1 LLRNKANARLY
12 LSSKKERP
20 GEILGSNLVSFEVA
34 CNTTCIYVSLIT
46 ICDCFGVAG
55 TIAVAVRI
63 GVLEYPITSHDDL
76 RVQYFRARSSGLKLH
91 VIFIN
96 SEVTTRPFDANAD
109 KDWSEN
115 GRWNNRIE
123 RGWAGGAKTKK
134 GIAAQQKSVQAN
146 RNAAH
151 LSNDVP
157 TVEFNNGETSSSV
170 DTAGAQ
176 TIDDTSEVTWVSTT
190 TKISPQ
196 HRTLARSLEG
206 IRKEASGPRGN
217 PRSVK
222 FTTSETTKHFVF
234 GTPAAEWVVPSH
246 TIPRIT
252 PAHKHR
258 ERELSP
264 EDAVKDAVQKHQ
276 YQKLIQVLEDGASTN
291 YDVLKN
297 IKEQHDFVKVSIIKT
312 FNFLTLR
319 CSLLIQIALSQTP
332 AEYPEKC

>member
-1 LLRNKANARLY
+1 
-12 LSSKKERP
+12 
-20 GEILGSNLVSFEVA
+20 
-34 CNTTCIYVSLIT
+34 
-46 ICDCFGVAG
+46 
-55 TIAVAVRI
+55 VAVRI
-63 GVLEYPITSHDDL
+63 GGREFPITSHDDL
-76 RVQYFRARSSGLKLH
+76 RVQYFRARSSGSKLH
-91 VIFIN
+91 VTFIN
-96 SEVTTRPFDANAD
+96 SEVATHPFDANAD
-109 KDWSEN
+109 KDWNEY

-123 RGWAGGAKTKK
+123 GGWAGGTKTKK
-134 GIAAQQKSVQAN
+134 GIAALQKSVQAN

-151 LSNDVP
+151 LRNDVP
-157 TVEFNNGETSSSV
+157 TVEATANTGETSSSV

-176 TIDDTSEVTWVSTT
+176 TIDDTSKVTWVSTT
-190 TKISPQ
+190 TNISPQ

-217 PRSVK
+217 PKSVK
-222 FTTSETTKHFVF
+222 FTTSETTKHFVS

-291 YDVLKN
+291 YDILKN
-297 IKEQHDFVKVSIIKT
+297 TLKEQGDVVKVSIIKT

-319 CSLLIQIALSQTP
+319 CSLLIQIALSKTP
-332 AEYPEKC
+332 VEYPEKCSRRDEKWLVYFRLEGARKRFESQARCP